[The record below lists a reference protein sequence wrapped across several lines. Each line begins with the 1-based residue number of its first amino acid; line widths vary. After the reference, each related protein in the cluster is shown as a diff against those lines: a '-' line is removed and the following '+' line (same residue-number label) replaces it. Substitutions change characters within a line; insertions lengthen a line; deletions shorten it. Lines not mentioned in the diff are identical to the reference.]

1 MFLSE
6 TKTKITDNV
15 ALLEDDRHVHQSE
28 SRVSK
33 ITYTRKTP
41 DDSEAKEV

>member
-6 TKTKITDNV
+6 KKTDNL
-15 ALLEDDRHVHQSE
+15 ALLEDDRHVHL
-28 SRVSK
+28 RVS
-33 ITYTRKTP
+33 RANNNLHEKTP